1 MKKVFSVLDQIYN
14 RCVDYLFYMAG
25 ALVIIT
31 LLVIVV
37 DVSLRYTVKGTI
49 VWAFEFT
56 EYALIFITFLGAAWL
71 LKYGHHIE
79 MDVLLVSLK
88 PTARARLNFAGSL
101 LLVLTCGLLLWYGI
115 TTTADSIQSHSMSV
129 KYFSIPK
136 AILIGIIPISSFML
150 LIQAL
155 KDVVVTFRSL
165 RPKVVKSPDQVKA

>member
-1 MKKVFSVLDQIYN
+1 MKKVFSVLDSIYN
-14 RCVDYLFYMAG
+14 RCVDYLFYLAG

-37 DVSLRYTVKGTI
+37 DVTLRYTVKGTI
-49 VWAFEFT
+49 VWAFEST

-71 LKYGHHIE
+71 LKYGHHVK

-88 PTARARLNFAGSL
+88 PGAQARLNFAASL
-101 LLVLTCGLLLWYGI
+101 LMVITCGLLLWYGI

-155 KDVVVTFRSL
+155 KDVTKAYRCL
-165 RPKVVKSPDQVKA
+165 RPTEAKSTNQLKA